1 MGEKEAQTPMM
12 DPRQIL
18 GVDRSAGDEEIRS
31 AYLRKVKEHP
41 PEQSPELF
49 EQIRDAY
56 ETLKDPRKR
65 MAAMLFA
72 ADPNEPLVSLIR
84 DELPQRRFC
93 GPEPWLVMA
102 TKPFIPN
109 CVEFDCIAA
118 GSTGGAANANS
129 RSPSI

>member
-1 MGEKEAQTPMM
+1 MNDA
-12 DPRQIL
+12 RQIL
-18 GVDRSAGDEEIRS
+18 GVAPAASDEEIRA

-72 ADPNEPLVSLIR
+72 ADPNEPLAALIK

-93 GPEPWLVMA
+93 GPEPWLEVL
-102 TKPFIPN
+102 K
-109 CVEFDCIAA
+109 
-118 GSTGGAANANS
+118 
-129 RSPSI
+129 RK